1 MEHLLEILSRFM
13 KVFFDAISGIF
24 DAATTA
30 VSWPAGVLGIPP
42 AYLVAAIACGLLVAL
57 WRAMAGQRRSL

>member
-1 MEHLLEILSRFM
+1 MEHLIELPSRFIT
-13 KVFFDAISGIF
+13 VFFAAISGVF
-24 DAATTA
+24 DAATIA

-57 WRAMAGQRRSL
+57 WRAMAGQRRSI